1 MDTEEDSRG
10 RELNHA
16 CHLAPSSPIPY
27 KRRMKLPT
35 FLAALLSLCTATF
48 AAEKYTI
55 AMIPKGTTHE
65 FWKSVHAGGL
75 RAVEELKTEGV
86 TVDLIW
92 KGPLKED
99 DRDQQIALVENFTA
113 RKVSGICLAPLDSQA
128 LVRPVNSAAKAKVP
142 VVVFDSGVK
151 TEQIVSYVATDNFKG
166 GQLGGEALAK
176 QLGGKGKVILLRY
189 MIGSNSTEEREAGFL
204 DAIKKSPGIT
214 LISSDQFAGSTRES
228 AYAKAQN
235 LLSRFGREVD
245 GVFCPCEPVTTAVT
259 KALREIGRA
268 GGQVKIVGFD
278 AGTQSVADLEKGDV
292 QGLVLQNPMRIGGD
306 ALKALVAHL
315 QGKPVEKRI
324 DTGVVVVTKEN
335 MAAPANAE
343 LLRPPLEKYL
353 K

>member
-1 MDTEEDSRG
+1 
-10 RELNHA
+10 
-16 CHLAPSSPIPY
+16 
-27 KRRMKLPT
+27 MK
-35 FLAALLSLCTATF
+35 FLSTLTALISLTTVTF

-75 RAVEELKTEGV
+75 RAVEELKTQGI

-128 LVRPVNSAAKAKVP
+128 LVRPVNSAVKAKVP

-151 TEQIVSYVATDNFKG
+151 TEQVVSFVATDNFKG

-189 MIGSNSTEEREAGFL
+189 MVGSNSTEEREAGFL
-204 DAIKKSPGIT
+204 DAMKKSPGIQI
-214 LISSDQFAGSTRES
+214 ISSDQYS
-228 AYAKAQN
+228 AKAQN
-235 LLSRFGREVD
+235 ILNRFGKEVD
-245 GVFCPCEPVTTAVT
+245 GIFCPCEPVTTAVT
-259 KALREIGRA
+259 KAIREIGRA
-268 GGQVKIVGFD
+268 GGQVKIIGFD
-278 AGTQSVADLEKGDV
+278 AGTQTVADLEKGDV
-292 QGLVLQNPMRIGGD
+292 QGLVLQNPMRIGSD
-306 ALKALVAHL
+306 AVKALVAHL

-335 MAAPANAE
+335 LADPANAE

>member
-1 MDTEEDSRG
+1 
-10 RELNHA
+10 
-16 CHLAPSSPIPY
+16 
-27 KRRMKLPT
+27 MKFPASLFT
-35 FLAALLSLCTATF
+35 LLSLCTAVF
-48 AAEKYTI
+48 SAEKYTI

-75 RAVEELKTEGV
+75 RAVEELKAEGI
-86 TVDLIW
+86 TVELIW

-151 TEQIVSYVATDNFKG
+151 TGEIVSYVATDNFKG
-166 GQLGGEALAK
+166 GQLGGE
-176 QLGGKGKVILLRY
+176 
-189 MIGSNSTEEREAGFL
+189 
-204 DAIKKSPGIT
+204 
-214 LISSDQFAGSTRES
+214 
-228 AYAKAQN
+228 
-235 LLSRFGREVD
+235 
-245 GVFCPCEPVTTAVT
+245 
-259 KALREIGRA
+259 
-268 GGQVKIVGFD
+268 
-278 AGTQSVADLEKGDV
+278 
-292 QGLVLQNPMRIGGD
+292 
-306 ALKALVAHL
+306 ALVAHL

-335 MAAPANAE
+335 MADPANAE